1 METAAHWIAHYGYI
15 AIFSLLSLGIL
26 GIPAPE
32 EWLPTFA
39 GYLTYKNTLRLW
51 PAFAAVSLGSMCGIT
66 VTYMLGRSLGL
77 YVILRYG
84 RILRVKQEDLDKAH
98 AWFDRFGA
106 WVLFGGYFIPGVRH
120 VTALIA
126 GASKLRYLVFSAFAY
141 AGAVVRAAIFI
152 GLGYYFGDEWS
163 KVVKWIEMHS
173 AICASIT
180 GAVILVCLIRKY
192 GKKRKDEKTVGSL

>member
-66 VTYMLGRSLGL
+66 VSYMLGRSLGL
-77 YVILRYG
+77 YMILRYG
-84 RILRVKQEDLDKAH
+84 RVLRVRQEDLDKAH
-98 AWFDRFGA
+98 AWFDRFGT

-120 VTALIA
+120 VTAVIA
-126 GASKLRYLVFSAFAY
+126 GASKLRYLLFSVFAY
-141 AGAVVRAAIFI
+141 AGAVIRAAIFI
-152 GLGYYFGDEWS
+152 SLGYYFGDEWS
-163 KVVKWIEMHS
+163 KVVRWVGRHS
-173 AICASIT
+173 AVCAWIAAA
-180 GAVILVCLIRKY
+180 AVLIYIILRY
-192 GKKRKDEKTVGSL
+192 GKRRKAEKPVANH